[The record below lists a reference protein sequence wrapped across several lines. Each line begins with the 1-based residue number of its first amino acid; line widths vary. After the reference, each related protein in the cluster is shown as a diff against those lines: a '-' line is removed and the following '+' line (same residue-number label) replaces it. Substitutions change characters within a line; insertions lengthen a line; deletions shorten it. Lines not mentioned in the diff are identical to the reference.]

1 MTESLQQKVKM
12 PISLKLIVI
21 FSTLIVIV
29 LGVTT
34 YMVSTLIRSD
44 EQAKAEENNLTINGR
59 TAQTVEDTFINL
71 QNNAAGLINTVSLIP
86 YSDQKSAVHNL
97 FSDFCSRNPNT
108 IAISGPMIGT
118 NFNTSF
124 TSMHNDAESKIS
136 AWIDENKNSELK
148 IGQIEIRNM
157 SFLFQTPALCIFFP
171 YKLNNSVVT
180 AFIAFAADNIVDIM
194 STGSF
199 NTTFLIN
206 GSGDILIHPD
216 FKRMTTNENIS
227 KTTAIQGITS
237 SKLDNGQTIYPDENG
252 ENTFYAYHKIADSL
266 YVITSETE
274 KTVFESID
282 RTTYRIILFSLA
294 VLFLAILVI
303 RIFSK
308 TLTYPIR
315 SLVDASHQIENG
327 KFSLNLK
334 PTTKDEIG
342 VLTSSFIHMSR
353 GLAERERL
361 KTTFSKFT
369 NKTIAERALKGELV
383 LGGETRNATVFFS
396 DIRSF
401 TAMSEKLKPQ
411 EVVDMLNSY
420 MTRMVA
426 CVNKTGG
433 VVDKYIGD
441 SIMAVW
447 GAPESG
453 ASPEADAWN
462 CVLTALL
469 MRKELYLFNKERTAQ
484 GKPVIRIG
492 CGINTGSVVAGQIG
506 STERMEYTV
515 IGDTVNFASR
525 TESLN
530 KLFSTDILVTE
541 NTYNLIKDKVVV
553 EEMPAVTVKG
563 KEKPVKI
570 FAVLNAVGIKG
581 PKNIQQ
587 LRSFL
592 GVEAPDLDKV
602 DPNAEEKKYKLN

>member
-1 MTESLQQKVKM
+1 MKTETQRVRI
-12 PISLKLIVI
+12 PISLKLITI

-34 YMVSTLIRSD
+34 YMISTLVRSD

-59 TAQTVEDTFINL
+59 TAETVEEEFINL
-71 QNNAAGLINTVSLIP
+71 QNNAAGLLNTLSLIP
-86 YSDQKSAVHNL
+86 SSDQNTAAQNL
-97 FSDFCSRNPNT
+97 FADFCARIPET
-108 IAISGPMIGT
+108 ICISGPLLGT
-118 NFNTSF
+118 RYNASF
-124 TSMHNDAESKIS
+124 TSIHDGTEQKLS
-136 AWIDENKNSELK
+136 AWIKNNPNKDLQ
-148 IGQIEIRNM
+148 IGEVEIKNI
-157 SFLFQTPALCIFFP
+157 SSLFQAPVLCILFP
-171 YKLNNSVVT
+171 YKVNNYVAIATV
-180 AFIAFAADNIVDIM
+180 AFSANQLVDTL

-206 GSGDILIHPD
+206 KSGDILIHPD
-216 FKRMTTNENIS
+216 FKRMNSGENLLQ
-227 KTTAIQGITS
+227 TTAIKGITS
-237 SKLDNGQTIYPDENG
+237 SKLDNSQTMFSDENG
-252 ENTFYAYHKIADSL
+252 ENSFYAYHKIAGDI
-266 YVITSETE
+266 YVITCETE
-274 KTVFESID
+274 KTIFESID
-282 RTTYRIILFSLA
+282 RTTYRIVLFSLA
-294 VLFLAILVI
+294 VLFLAILII

-315 SLVDASHQIENG
+315 ALVDASHQIENG
-327 KFSLNLK
+327 VFALDLK
-334 PTTKDEIG
+334 PRTKDEIG
-342 VLTSSFIHMSR
+342 VLTSSFLHMSK

-420 MTRMVA
+420 MTRMVT

-453 ASPEADAWN
+453 VSPEADAWN
-462 CVLTALL
+462 SVLTALL
-469 MRKELYLFNKERTAQ
+469 MRKELYIFNKERTAK

-530 KLFSTDILVTE
+530 KLFATDILITE
-541 NTYNLIKDKVVV
+541 NTYDLIKDKVVV

-581 PKNIQQ
+581 PKNIEQ